1 MANVQ
6 KWTGAEAT
14 VLRQA
19 MRLSVRAF
27 AARLGVD
34 ARTVNKWE
42 ARGRDITPLPDT
54 QSILDTA
61 LSQADEDVQARF
73 AQVMPGQPWRSQAP
87 IITPAHDHF
96 GLHEVERLR
105 HGLQDQFA
113 GAAVSGATLDDWEL
127 TVARYGVA
135 AKDRPASVLL
145 GDLAADVAE
154 LERAMARCR
163 SLSALRRLTRVAA
176 KLSGLMCLTL
186 IKLDDRQAFRRW
198 AQTARIA
205 ATEADD
211 AVTYS
216 WVLAQEAY
224 GHFYSDD
231 PTEAVSVAQHAQAVV
246 QTTPSVGAVLAAA
259 LEARAQAAVGRAEET
274 HAALRRAGEFLS
286 RLSMETAEPSAFT
299 YNEAQLRFH
308 ESNALT
314 HLGDTKAAW
323 LAQDRALELVAPSD
337 FMDRAFT
344 QLDRAICLVI
354 DGDASSAARHAH
366 DTLLRL
372 SNAERQGIITGR
384 AQQLLHAMPSREQ
397 ALPPVNGC
405 VNPKWPRGDGVVWPH
420 RGWRVG

>member
-1 MANVQ
+1 MATVQ
-6 KWTGAEAT
+6 QWTGAEAT
-14 VLRQA
+14 ILRQA

-61 LSQADEDVQARF
+61 LSQANEEAQARF
-73 AQVMPGQPWRSQAP
+73 AQATGQPQRTEARLIAP
-87 IITPAHDHF
+87 TRDHF

-105 HGLQDQFA
+105 RSIQDQFA
-113 GAAVSGATLDDWEL
+113 GGAVSKATVDDWEL
-127 TVARYGVA
+127 TVARYGA
-135 AKDRPASVLL
+135 ATKDRPASVLL
-145 GDLAADVAE
+145 GDLVADVAE
-154 LERAMARCR
+154 LERVMAQCR
-163 SLSALRRLTRVAA
+163 SLSGLRRLTRVAA
-176 KLSGLMCLTL
+176 NLSGLMCLTL

-198 AQTARIA
+198 ARTARIA

-231 PTEAVSVAQHAQAVV
+231 PTEAVSVAQHAQTVV
-246 QTTPSVGAVLAAA
+246 PTTPCVGAVLAAA
-259 LEARAQAAVGRAEET
+259 LEARAQAALGRADET
-274 HAALRRAGEFLS
+274 QSALRQAEALVS
-286 RLSMETAEPSAFT
+286 RLGMETAEPSAFT

-314 HLGDTKAAW
+314 HLGDTRTAW
-323 LAQDRALELVAPSD
+323 VAQDRALELVAPAD
-337 FMDRAFT
+337 FMDRSFT
-344 QLDRAICLVI
+344 QLDRAMCLAVE
-354 DGDASSAARHAH
+354 GDATGAAVHAR

-372 SNAERQGIITGR
+372 SAAERQGIICGR
-384 AQQLLHAMPSREQ
+384 AQQIVHALPSRQ
-397 ALPPVNGC
+397 RALSPV
-405 VNPKWPRGDGVVWPH
+405 KELSDLLVVDTQEE
-420 RGWRVG
+420 GI